1 MAMESEQSHDTP
13 LLIEP
18 VGNAVWL
25 ILNRPEAAN
34 ALSVALVRALTA
46 AVEALG
52 KGALPSALVIGAKG
66 GRSFCAGADLKERL
80 RMTIEETHAFL
91 DSLGGLLLALERFP
105 RPVIAA
111 ISGAAHGGGLEL
123 ALACDLRVCADHAT
137 LGLPETRLAIIPGA
151 GGTQRLT
158 RLVGVGLAK
167 DLIFTGRRVDART
180 ALGMGLVSRVVSAK
194 SLDEEVDRLVGDLSV
209 AGPLALCQAK
219 KAIDGGVGLP
229 LSEALALER
238 AAYNVVLA
246 SEDRNEGLRAFSEK
260 RPPVYR
266 GR

>member
-1 MAMESEQSHDTP
+1 MDTRSQSDLP

-18 VGNAVWL
+18 VGDAVWL
-25 ILNRPEAAN
+25 ILNRPGAAN
-34 ALSVALVRALTA
+34 ALSVDLVRALSA
-46 AVEALG
+46 AVDTLA
-52 KGALPSALVIGAKG
+52 KGVLPCALVIGARG
-66 GRSFCAGADLKERL
+66 GRSFCAGADLKER
-80 RMTIEETHAFL
+80 MAMSQGETHAFL
-91 DSLGGLLLALERFP
+91 DAFGGLLTALERFP

-111 ISGAAHGGGLEL
+111 LSGAAHGGGLEL

-151 GGTQRLT
+151 GGTQRLA
-158 RLVGVGLAK
+158 RLVGVGVAK
-167 DLIFTGRRVDART
+167 DLILTGRRVDART

-194 SLDEEVDRLVGDLSV
+194 ALDEEVDRMVGDLSS
-209 AGPLALCQAK
+209 AGPLALTQAK
-219 KAIDGGVGLP
+219 KAIDGGFGLSLP
-229 LSEALALER
+229 EALAFER
-238 AAYNVVLA
+238 ACYDIVLS